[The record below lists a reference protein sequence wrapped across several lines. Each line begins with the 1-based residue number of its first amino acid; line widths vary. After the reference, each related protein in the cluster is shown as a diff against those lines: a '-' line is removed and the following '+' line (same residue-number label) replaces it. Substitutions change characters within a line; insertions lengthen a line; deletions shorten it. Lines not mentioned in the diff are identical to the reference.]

1 MANWEW
7 RVANGERPTP
17 TSFGRTERL
26 SALRRPSAV
35 VRFCPSAIRHS
46 LLAIPLAIPL
56 ALLAR
61 AALAQE
67 TTPANTL
74 ADLSRQFGAC
84 VSVRPLGPEGSRIT
98 IAFMM
103 KRDGSIFGKPRIT
116 YAHFEGDAEAKAR
129 FLDEA
134 ARAVAAC
141 LPLKVTPAL
150 GGAIAG
156 RMFTITLGR
165 EKPMQGI

>member
-1 MANWEW
+1 MGRFWGRPKAPRRNVFPIRS
-7 RVANGERPTP
+7 RVVF
-17 TSFGRTERL
+17 SL
-26 SALRRPSAV
+26 
-35 VRFCPSAIRHS
+35 I
-46 LLAIPLAIPL
+46 LLAQAT
-56 ALLAR
+56 
-61 AALAQE
+61 LAQAQS
-67 TTPANTL
+67 PANTL
-74 ADLSRQFGAC
+74 VDLSRQFGGC
-84 VSVRPLGPEGSRIT
+84 VSAQPLGPEGSRIT

-116 YAHFEGDAEAKAR
+116 YMHFEGAPETKAR

-134 ARAVAAC
+134 QRAVDAC

-165 EKPMQGI
+165 ERPKERV